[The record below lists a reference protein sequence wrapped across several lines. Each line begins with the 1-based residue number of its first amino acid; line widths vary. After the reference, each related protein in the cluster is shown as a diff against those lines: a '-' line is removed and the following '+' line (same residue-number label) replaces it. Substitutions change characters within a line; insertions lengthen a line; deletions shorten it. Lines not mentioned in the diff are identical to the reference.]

1 MRPQKKDSKLNSIPK
16 TRTQNTKKNQQKT
29 EKIKAKDEQKPNEM
43 NPKFLCVS
51 LHLVADVT
59 EPERTNEAFEK
70 EKKTCLYRYEA
81 NESRKEGRVDCAHKY
96 EMFESWFQHTL
107 EAFLIFRFFS
117 SLYSLVIIGSF

>member
-16 TRTQNTKKNQQKT
+16 TRTQNTEKNQQKT

-107 EAFLIFRFFS
+107 EAFLIFRFF
-117 SLYSLVIIGSF
+117 LLTLF

>member
-16 TRTQNTKKNQQKT
+16 TRTQNTEKNQQKT

-70 EKKTCLYRYEA
+70 EKK
-81 NESRKEGRVDCAHKY
+81 KRVCTDTKRTNQ
-96 EMFESWFQHTL
+96 EKKVE
-107 EAFLIFRFFS
+107 
-117 SLYSLVIIGSF
+117 